1 MLFFLSFLANV
12 AAPATPAEETPCV
25 VPATE
30 VQAPI
35 AIPCIEVS
43 QSESLLDQEVI
54 IQFTGL
60 NPQEKILILAQ
71 TTDDNGIEWESF
83 GLFQTNDQ
91 GEIDLSKQAPLQGSY
106 QGTDAMGL
114 LWSMEPPDCKIR
126 TSFKINRDS
135 FPITITAFR
144 EKEEIIS
151 RTITRLRK
159 TPDVRKI
166 PIRKNGL
173 VGVLFLPPSKKP
185 LPVIVTLNGSNGG
198 LGENKAQLLA
208 SHGFAVLA
216 LGYFGVEGLPTN
228 LQDIPLEYFETAL
241 AWLKTQPGIDGTRI
255 GLYGISRGGEL
266 ALILGSVFPHSIKA
280 ITAVVPS
287 SVIHGALS
295 STPANAWTYRGKPLG
310 SFAPVGQADLSE
322 EKGKDPSHPVVT
334 LPSFLQGMKDKE
346 AFEAATI
353 PVEKI
358 RSPLLLI
365 SSGDDKMWPSGIYTA
380 NILKRLKEKNSRI
393 TCEHLHYP
401 KAGHGITL
409 PNLPQLGPVYYH
421 PVGKRWFAVG
431 GTPAADQYASQD
443 SWKKLITFFE
453 KTLKS

>member
-1 MLFFLSFLANV
+1 MLFFLLSLTNV
-12 AAPATPAEETPCV
+12 AALAASVAETHSV

-30 VQAPI
+30 IYTPAP
-35 AIPCIEVS
+35 AVYIEVS
-43 QSESLLDQEVI
+43 HQESLLDQEVI

-83 GLFQTNDQ
+83 GLFQTNDL

-106 QGTDAMGL
+106 QGIDSMGL
-114 LWSMEPPDCKIR
+114 LWSMEPPDSKMK
-126 TSFKINRDS
+126 TSFKIDRDS
-135 FPITITAFR
+135 FPITISAFR
-144 EKEEIIS
+144 DKEEIAS
-151 RTITRLRK
+151 RTIVRLRK
-159 TPDVRKI
+159 AQDVKRI

-173 VGVLFLPPSKKP
+173 VGTLFFPPSKRP
-185 LPVIVTLNGSNGG
+185 LPVIVILNGFNGG

-216 LGYFGVEGLPTN
+216 LGYFGIEGLPTN
-228 LQDIPLEYFETAL
+228 LQDIPIEYFETAL
-241 AWLKTQPGIDGTRI
+241 SWLKTQPGIDGTRI
-255 GLYGISRGGEL
+255 GLYGVSRGGEL
-266 ALILGSVFPHSIKA
+266 ALILGSLFPNSIKA

-295 STPANAWTYRGKPLG
+295 NSSANAWTYRGRPLA
-310 SFAPVGQADLSE
+310 SFAPVMQADLSG

-334 LPSFLQGMKDKE
+334 LPSFLQGMQDKD

-358 RSPLLLI
+358 RAPLLLV
-365 SSGDDKMWPSGIYTA
+365 SSGDDKMWPSSIYTA

-421 PVGKRWFAVG
+421 PIGKRWFAVG

-443 SWKKLITFFE
+443 SWKKLVAFFE
-453 KTLKS
+453 KSLKS